1 MLNDIAQIPLDFL
14 DWLYENPFIG
24 AYFDMWE
31 DLGDA
36 ISSYSGTLTNLLEG
50 VYFIFTKD
58 WIYWAVDHGTNH
70 NLNKIA
76 NTSTGLETLLAYMDI
91 DSNIK

>member
-50 VYFIFTKD
+50 VYFFFTKD
-58 WIYWAVDHGTNH
+58 LVVFTFNFWLVICLAAFIFALI
-70 NLNKIA
+70 NLI
-76 NTSTGLETLLAYMDI
+76 GQFI
-91 DSNIK
+91 P